1 MQAIYDT
8 SGCELITD
16 YGIIEG
22 TPDSHLLYL
31 KDTKYNNYWLLTIY
45 NNKLYCFCFCT
56 DILSTINID
65 CYMST
70 TGINKIIVF
79 KDNDKLKTI
88 LHILE
93 FTSAYYNYGFIE
105 LYNEIVNTSGYIL
118 K

>member
-1 MQAIYDT
+1 
-8 SGCELITD
+8 
-16 YGIIEG
+16 
-22 TPDSHLLYL
+22 
-31 KDTKYNNYWLLTIY
+31 
-45 NNKLYCFCFCT
+45 
-56 DILSTINID
+56 
-65 CYMST
+65 MST